1 MYAMKET
8 FAITKN
14 VRRFVHGVEVVQT
27 PIKGRIGNMLAF
39 GPPGTGK
46 TDVGQWYASQNDVPY
61 VRAKDISSRR
71 SLLANIVAELG
82 VAGSFRT
89 DDLFN
94 QIVEQLI
101 ERPRPIIIDEVDY
114 LVRGGAV
121 EVLRDINDMTN
132 TPIIMMGMEH
142 AEKNLRRFRHLYDR
156 FTAIIRFE
164 LFDVDE
170 IRGLAESICT
180 VPLSDC
186 ALQFI
191 SQNGQGKLRTTTT
204 WFARAEQISKRNKLS
219 EVSGSHLKAYLG

>member
-1 MYAMKET
+1 MKET

-46 TDVGQWYASQNDVPY
+46 TDVGQWYAGQNDIPY

-71 SLLANIVAELG
+71 SLLANIVSELG
-82 VAGSFRT
+82 VAGSFRA

-94 QIVEQLI
+94 QIIEQLI

-132 TPIIMMGMEH
+132 TPIIMIGMEH
-142 AEKNLRRFRHLYDR
+142 SEKNLRRFRHLYDR

-164 LFDVDE
+164 LFDVVE
-170 IRGLAESICT
+170 IRELAESICT
-180 VPLSDC
+180 VKLSDC
-186 ALQFI
+186 AIQYI
-191 SQNGQGKLRTTTT
+191 VQTGQGKLRTTTT
-204 WFARAEQISKRNKLS
+204 WFSRAEQLAKRNKLD
-219 EVSGSHLKAYLG
+219 EVAAVHLKAYSER

>member
-1 MYAMKET
+1 MKET

-46 TDVGQWYASQNDVPY
+46 TDVGQWYANQNDVPY
-61 VRAKDISSRR
+61 VRAKKISSQR

-114 LVRGGAV
+114 LVKVGAV

-132 TPIIMMGMEH
+132 TPIIMMGMDH
-142 AEKNLRRFRHLYDR
+142 AEKNIRRFRHLYDR

-164 LFDVDE
+164 LFDLEE
-170 IRGLAESICT
+170 IKVLAESICT
-180 VPLSDC
+180 VKLSDC
-186 ALQFI
+186 ALLFI
-191 SQNGQGKLRTTTT
+191 TQNGQGKLRTTTT
-204 WFARAEQISKRNKLS
+204 WFARAEQLGKRNKLD
-219 EVSGSHLKAYLG
+219 EVTGVHLRSFIER

>member
-1 MYAMKET
+1 MKEK

-14 VRRFVHGVEVVQT
+14 VQRFLSGVELAQT

-46 TDVGQWYASQNDVPY
+46 TDVGQWYAAQNDVPY
-61 VRAKDISSRR
+61 IRAKDITSRR
-71 SLLANIVAELG
+71 SLLSNIVSELG
-82 VAGSFRT
+82 IAASFRA

-132 TPIIMMGMEH
+132 TPVIMMGMEH
-142 AEKNLRRFRHLYDR
+142 AEKSLRRFRHLYDR
-156 FTAIIRFE
+156 FAAIIKFE
-164 LFDVDE
+164 LFDDAE
-170 IRGLAESICT
+170 IRSLASEICGCR
-180 VPLSDC
+180 LSDC
-186 ALQFI
+186 AVGFI
-191 SQNGQGKLRTTTT
+191 AKAGQGKLRITTT
-204 WFARAEQISKRNKLS
+204 WFSRAENLARRNKLD
-219 EVSGSHLKAYLG
+219 EVTATHLQSFVER

>member
-1 MYAMKET
+1 MKET

-14 VRRFVHGVEVVQT
+14 VRRFVHGVEVVRS

-114 LVRGGAV
+114 LIRGGAV

-142 AEKNLRRFRHLYDR
+142 AEKNMRRFRHLYDR

-164 LFDVDE
+164 LFDLEE
-170 IRGLAESICT
+170 IKGLAESICG
-180 VPLSDC
+180 VNLSEC

-204 WFARAEQISKRNKLS
+204 WFARAEQLAKRNKLE
-219 EVSGSHLKAYLG
+219 EVSAAHLRSFVDR